1 MLKYLKYLSILG
13 ASCVIFDGYLNK
25 ISKLGPRIRIGLF
38 FLDFI
43 PGMIF
48 KSFHLKV
55 YIVDIKR
62 LPHWSLTVLQI
73 KVSPS
78 SPKNKLHIFT
88 LFILLKSR
96 GTILWFSLYVRKN
109 RKHVSPTRPNIVDFA
124 HTPSNALI
132 STLQNFKKE
141 FFKNMLKPDIRPL
154 HFPPI
159 FFTPL
164 PFLVQGRNTL
174 SLNADHFAPPPIPHP
189 SYKVR
194 IGKGRYLRI
203 CDSLGNDTYGE
214 ILTPHFEFKPC
225 KSCCSCFNFLPPLHI

>member
-1 MLKYLKYLSILG
+1 MVHPMYDNIFLRHDISIGKLSHPLHFNKYTQPI
-13 ASCVIFDGYLNK
+13 CI
-25 ISKLGPRIRIGLF
+25 
-38 FLDFI
+38 
-43 PGMIF
+43 
-48 KSFHLKV
+48 
-55 YIVDIKR
+55 
-62 LPHWSLTVLQI
+62 
-73 KVSPS
+73 PS
-78 SPKNKLHIFT
+78 STDMTPDPGYF
-88 LFILLKSR
+88 
-96 GTILWFSLYVRKN
+96 
-109 RKHVSPTRPNIVDFA
+109 PTRPNSVDFA

-203 CDSLGNDTYGE
+203 CDSLENDPHGE
-214 ILTPHFEFKPC
+214 ILTPHHEFKPR
-225 KSCCSCFNFLPPLHI
+225 KSCCSCFNSPPHSTHEKER